1 MITDKEVAKKISEM
15 VLKMGGELNDSLF
28 LVQARCNEDEFL
40 VYKKQVVNLMADMLL
55 NILNPLYKKHPD
67 IKPKELN

>member
-1 MITDKEVAKKISEM
+1 MIDNKDVARNISELM
-15 VLKMGGELNDSLF
+15 LRMGGELNDSLF
-28 LVQARCNEDEFL
+28 LVKARCNEDEYL
-40 VYKKQVVNLMADMLL
+40 VYKKQVANLMGDMLL